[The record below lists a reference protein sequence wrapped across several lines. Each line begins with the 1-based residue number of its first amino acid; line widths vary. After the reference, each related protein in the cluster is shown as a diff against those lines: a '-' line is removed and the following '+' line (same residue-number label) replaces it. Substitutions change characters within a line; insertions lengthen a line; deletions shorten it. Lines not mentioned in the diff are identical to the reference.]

1 MGTKHLPGCKLT
13 TNTKGITMNTI
24 WLLAAADETDTEG
37 QTITSE
43 TTQEQAETTTRTDAP
58 NAEPAEQTQRQ
69 KPSLMNYLPLVA
81 IFVVMYLLLFRGPQK
96 KQQKHRKMVQ
106 ELKKNDRVQTIGG
119 ILGTIVDVRDDE
131 VIVKI
136 DESNNTKIKVTTG
149 AISRVL
155 SNESD

>member
-1 MGTKHLPGCKLT
+1 
-13 TNTKGITMNTI
+13 MNTI
-24 WLLAAADETDTEG
+24 WLLAAADETATEG
-37 QTITSE
+37 QTLTSE
-43 TTQEQAETTTRTDAP
+43 TAQDQAETTTPDTP
-58 NAEPAEQTQRQ
+58 NAKPAEKTQRES
-69 KPSLMNYLPLVA
+69 PGPLSWLPLVA

-106 ELKKNDRVQTIGG
+106 ELTKNDRVQTIGG

>member
-1 MGTKHLPGCKLT
+1 
-13 TNTKGITMNTI
+13 MNTI
-24 WLLAAADETDTEG
+24 WLLAAADEMATEG

-43 TTQEQAETTTRTDAP
+43 DSQEQAETTTWTDAP
-58 NAEPAEQTQRQ
+58 NAGPTEQTPRE
-69 KPSLMNYLPLVA
+69 KPSLMNYLPLIA

-96 KQQKHRKMVQ
+96 KQKKHRKMVQ

-136 DESNNTKIKVTTG
+136 DESNNTKIKVTTS

>member
-24 WLLAAADETDTEG
+24 WLLAAADETATEG
-37 QTITSE
+37 QTITSQE
-43 TTQEQAETTTRTDAP
+43 TQDQTKTTTQKDVPKNVPT
-58 NAEPAEQTQRQ
+58 EQTPR
-69 KPSLMNYLPLVA
+69 KPLGPMGWLPLVA

-96 KQQKHRKMVQ
+96 KQQQHRKMVQ
-106 ELKKNDRVQTIGG
+106 ALKKNDRVQTIGG

-131 VIVKI
+131 VVVKI
-136 DESNNTKIKVTTG
+136 DESNNTKIKLTTG

>member
-37 QTITSE
+37 QVLTSE
-43 TTQEQAETTTRTDAP
+43 DAQEQAETTTRTDAT
-58 NAEPAEQTQRQ
+58 NTEPTEKTPRE
-69 KPSLMNYLPLVA
+69 KPSLMQYLPLVA

-149 AISRVL
+149 AISKVL

>member
-1 MGTKHLPGCKLT
+1 
-13 TNTKGITMNTI
+13 MNTI
-24 WLLAAADETDTEG
+24 WLLAAADETATEG
-37 QTITSE
+37 QTITS
-43 TTQEQAETTTRTDAP
+43 QDAQDQAETTTRTNAP
-58 NAEPAEQTQRQ
+58 NAEPTEKTQRE
-69 KPSLMNYLPLVA
+69 KPGLLSYLPLVA
-81 IFVVMYLLLFRGPQK
+81 IFIVMYLLLFRGPQK

-106 ELKKNDRVQTIGG
+106 ALQKNDRVQTIGG

-149 AISRVL
+149 AISKVL